1 MIEQQVLDPLGTT
14 DPTTSVRTYNEKD
27 YTLDVDETKLE
38 DEIISNPP
46 SNFTVMLFEQLGLLS
61 IETVNITATS
71 GSGTFAGQENAV
83 VDA

>member
-46 SNFTVMLFEQLGLLS
+46 SNFTVMLFE
-61 IETVNITATS
+61 
-71 GSGTFAGQENAV
+71 
-83 VDA
+83 